1 MSTSLIGHSRSTPEV
16 DNNFACENSNPVNDN
31 GDNNEDNNENND
43 NNDTT
48 TTTKKHRNTLSEEQK
63 KSNHIRSENRRRE
76 LIRST
81 FDKLVELVPDLE
93 PKEGRS
99 ELIVLNKTSDFIKL
113 LREENIRL
121 RRLKDQKG
129 L

>member
-1 MSTSLIGHSRSTPEV
+1 MSTSLIGYSRSTPEV
-16 DNNFACENSNPVNDN
+16 DNNFACENSHPVDDN
-31 GDNNEDNNENND
+31 KDNNENNND